1 MIQAQPSLT
10 VNRTTEAAYST
21 STSPGA
27 LDPDSPQSDNP
38 IGRLQEM
45 AMKNNWALPIY
56 NQLVLEQRME
66 HVKNFVYECKVSD
79 TGEND

>member
-1 MIQAQPSLT
+1 MIQAQTSLT
-10 VNRTTEAAYST
+10 VNRTTEAAYSA

-27 LDPDSPQSDNP
+27 GSPDSPQLDNP

-56 NQLVLEQRME
+56 NQLVLEQGVA
-66 HVKNFVYECKVSD
+66 HVNNFVYECKVSA